1 MNLRTGYVR
10 ESYRLTWPSWGQTR
24 RLRATVVALS
34 GSLVLLS
41 GCGSAGPASP
51 ATVTMSP
58 TTVPTTIRTTSLI
71 TTTATVTVTE
81 TTSVQVT
88 TQSSPPP
95 PATTPA
101 SDRSQVTYSITASES
116 VSALITYA
124 EDANFNLAQE
134 NGAAL
139 PWTKDLTIPAGGFR
153 ILSLSAQNSGGGE
166 ISCSISVGGQVVD
179 TATSSGDY
187 AIVTCSHDG

>member
-1 MNLRTGYVR
+1 MGGRMKV
-10 ESYRLTWPSWGQTR
+10 
-24 RLRATVVALS
+24 RATVVVLA
-34 GSLVLLS
+34 GSVLLLLV
-41 GCGSAGPASP
+41 GCGSQPAAP
-51 ATVTMSP
+51 ATITMSP
-58 TTVPTTIRTTSLI
+58 TTVPTTIRTTSLV
-71 TTTATVTVTE
+71 TTTATATVTVTE

-88 TQSSPPP
+88 SQAPPPP

-101 SDRSQVTYSITASES
+101 SDHAQVTYSITASES
-116 VSALITYA
+116 GSALITYA

-166 ISCSISVGGQVVD
+166 ISCSIAVGGQVVD